1 LYPVA
6 VIYTKKKWTLDDA
19 AGCSSSNSSAGNSTK
34 RSRFEEDEDVVEDD
48 LEDRDS
54 RITFHNYPLLIDI
67 YEDSETMA
75 EKVCVCVSLP
85 SGVVEP
91 IQLSLLGSGPASTT
105 ASISYTRPKL
115 LYTVDGLF
123 SSEMKVETGKQTTS
137 SMIMGLKG
145 ELKRNRSNV
154 ESIPMGTM
162 EITLP
167 IAVQTDPQTIS
178 YKVGKNSEGV
188 IVLIAKL
195 SAFHSVYSKKK
206 TVFDISFADF

>member
-1 LYPVA
+1 MYVTFFKIYCFFYFTLIHLYPVA
-6 VIYTKKKWTLDDA
+6 VIDIKKKLTLDYT

-67 YEDSETMA
+67 YQDSETMA

-105 ASISYTRPKL
+105 ASFCYTCPKL

-123 SSEMKVETGKQTTS
+123 SSEMKVETGKQSTS
-137 SMIMGLKG
+137 SMIVGLKC
-145 ELKRNRSNV
+145 EFKINHNHSNV
-154 ESIPMGTM
+154 QSIPMGTKN
-162 EITLP
+162 ITLP
-167 IAVQTDPQTIS
+167 IAVQPF
-178 YKVGKNSEGV
+178 
-188 IVLIAKL
+188 LIFGPNIKM
-195 SAFHSVYSKKK
+195 FVSK
-206 TVFDISFADF
+206 

>member
-1 LYPVA
+1 L
-6 VIYTKKKWTLDDA
+6 TLDDA

-34 RSRFEEDEDVVEDD
+34 RFRFEEDEDVVEDD

-75 EKVCVCVSLP
+75 EKVCVCVSP
-85 SGVVEP
+85 SGVVEL

-123 SSEMKVETGKQTTS
+123 SSEMKVKTGKQTTS
-137 SMIMGLKG
+137 SMIVCLNG
-145 ELKRNRSNV
+145 ELKR
-154 ESIPMGTM
+154 
-162 EITLP
+162 
-167 IAVQTDPQTIS
+167 
-178 YKVGKNSEGV
+178 
-188 IVLIAKL
+188 
-195 SAFHSVYSKKK
+195 KK
-206 TVFDISFADF
+206 SQ